1 MPYERLDKIIS
12 SQCSLSRKNAR
23 IAIFK
28 GQVTINDKIV
38 TDPSYKSDTETD
50 KINYNGQVVDY
61 NKYVYIMM
69 NKPAGILSASR
80 DNRDK
85 TVIDLLDENLKKRN
99 IFPSGRLD
107 KDTVGLIILTD
118 DGDFCHKI
126 ISPKKKV
133 YKTYLAK
140 LDKPLPSNAAES
152 FEKGITLSDG
162 TKYLP
167 AECNKASQ
175 GENFARV
182 KICEGKFHQVKKM
195 FEAIGCNVV
204 YLKREKIGGLLLDP
218 DLKEGQYRFINNEEI
233 FSIFN

>member
-1 MPYERLDKIIS
+1 
-12 SQCSLSRKNAR
+12 
-23 IAIFK
+23 
-28 GQVTINDKIV
+28 
-38 TDPSYKSDTETD
+38 
-50 KINYNGQVVDY
+50 
-61 NKYVYIMM
+61 M

>member
-12 SQCSLSRKNAR
+12 SQCSLSRKDAR

-28 GQVTINDKIV
+28 GKVTINDKVV
-38 TDPSYKSDTETD
+38 TDPSYKSDTDTD
-50 KINYNGQVVDY
+50 RISYDGQLVDY
-61 NKYVYIMM
+61 KKFVYIMM
-69 NKPAGILSASR
+69 NKPSGVLSASR
-80 DNRDK
+80 DNRDS

-99 IFPSGRLD
+99 LFPAGRLD

-133 YKTYLAK
+133 YKTYFAK
-140 LDKPLPSNAAES
+140 LDRPLPPNASQS
-152 FEKGITLSDG
+152 FEEGITLSDG
-162 TKYLP
+162 TEYLP
-167 AECNKASQ
+167 AECIKAPE

-204 YLKREKIGGLLLDP
+204 YLKREKIGNLLLDP
-218 DLKEGQYRFINNEEI
+218 NLKEGQYRFINNEEI
-233 FSIFN
+233 ISIFN